1 MSPADWAPSFS
12 KPSGLRMF
20 DLGFALF
27 LTLISAGLGCRL
39 LQWMGEA
46 PEHPGDRFG
55 LAAPLGMGLVALA
68 VLALGWVGG
77 LSVPGLVALL
87 GVVSALVLP
96 DGLRLARDLA
106 RSARFGTDGDWPT
119 LGDRALWILFL
130 VALAATVISSL
141 APVTDGDALCYHLQ
155 VPKVFLASHSV
166 HFDPDLHETVY
177 PLATEM
183 LYLIALAFR
192 GPIACRGIQWVLGLV
207 LAANAAA
214 LARPSLG
221 RRAWWA
227 GLVALLVP
235 AVSNGMTAPL
245 NDVALAAFGVAA
257 IVAWTRFCDR
267 PGRKIALLSGVF
279 AGLAFGVKYP
289 ALVLG
294 GMLFLGIVLR
304 PLWRNKGSN
313 AAGGGWRDSARFGFW
328 FASAA
333 LLAGGVWYFRAFLY
347 TGNPVFP
354 FFRSW
359 FGAGLDEVLDPIK
372 RPLPVTVWNILT
384 ALGPLTLEPHR
395 FDSFAHQFG
404 PIFLLF
410 LPALFLEK
418 APRRV
423 LGLVLLGYGFLML
436 CMTQRQSM
444 RFLLIAVGPLS
455 VGVAYLAMVWSR
467 RPAIPARLLMV
478 ALIGALGLEAGVVL
492 TRTGRVAGTVLGSE
506 TEAAY
511 LDRREPSFRV
521 GRWVDQ
527 NLPST
532 ARLIGQDHR
541 GFYIPRPYTME
552 LAHRRRTGLG
562 TNGETADE
570 IVGELRRRGFTHLL
584 LCPPKGESD
593 VEFDPTLGE
602 LLAPWLA
609 SRSPLYQADL
619 NDLDELVRSYSIY
632 ELDRSAPRVARSSEG
647 PAR

>member
-1 MSPADWAPSFS
+1 M
-12 KPSGLRMF
+12 L
-20 DLGFALF
+20 DLCFALL
-27 LTLISAGLGCRL
+27 LTLMAAGFGHRILRWL
-39 LQWMGEA
+39 KETPQ
-46 PEHPGDRFG
+46 HPLDRFA
-55 LAAPLGMGLVALA
+55 LAAPLGLGLLALA
-68 VLALGWVGG
+68 ALVLGWFGG
-77 LSVPGLVALL
+77 LNVPGLIGLL
-87 GVVSALVLP
+87 GVAAAVGLP
-96 DGLRLARDLA
+96 DGLRLARDLLRLA
-106 RSARFGTDGDWPT
+106 RPGSTDERRTPADLALGSLLIVAVVATAISA
-119 LGDRALWILFL
+119 
-130 VALAATVISSL
+130 L

-155 VPKVFLASHSV
+155 VPKVFLASGAV
-166 HFDPDLHETVY
+166 HFEPDLHETVY

-192 GPIACRGIQWVLGLV
+192 GPIACRGVQWVLGLV

-227 GLVALLVP
+227 GLIALLVP
-235 AVSNGMTAPL
+235 AVSNGMAAPL
-245 NDVALAAFGVAA
+245 NDVALAAFGAAA
-257 IVAWTRFCDR
+257 IFAWTRFYDR
-267 PGRKIALLSGVF
+267 PGRNAALLSGAFV
-279 AGLAFGVKYP
+279 GLAIGVKYP

-294 GMLFLGIVLR
+294 GMLFWGVVLR
-304 PLWRNKGSN
+304 SWSLNQN
-313 AAGGGWRDSARFGFW
+313 WRDSARLGAW

-333 LLAGGVWYFRAFLY
+333 LVVGGAWYFRAY
-347 TGNPVFP
+347 WHTGNPVHP
-354 FFRSW
+354 FFRHW
-359 FGAGLDEVLDPIK
+359 FGAGLDEVLDPSW

-404 PIFLLF
+404 PVFLLF

-423 LGLVLLGYGFLML
+423 LGLALLGYGFLML

-455 VGVAYLAMVWSR
+455 VGVAYLATVWSR
-467 RPAIPARLLMV
+467 RPSIPARLLMV
-478 ALIGALGLEAGVVL
+478 ALIGVLGLEVGVAL
-492 TRTGRVAGTVLGSE
+492 TRTGRVAATVFGSE
-506 TEAAY
+506 TEADH
-511 LDRREPSFRV
+511 LNRREPSYRV
-521 GRWVDQ
+521 GRWVDR
-527 NLPST
+527 NLPAS

-562 TNGETADE
+562 TRGETADE
-570 IVGELRRRGFTHLL
+570 IVDELRRRGFTHLL

-593 VEFDPTLGE
+593 VEFDPAMSR

-609 SRSPLYQADL
+609 SRSPLYHEEL

-632 ELDRSAPRVARSSEG
+632 ELAPSNTRVARSAEG

>member
-1 MSPADWAPSFS
+1 M
-12 KPSGLRMF
+12 L

-27 LTLISAGLGCRL
+27 LALISAGLGCRL
-39 LQWMGEA
+39 LRWAREE

-55 LAAPLGMGLVALA
+55 LAVPLGMGLVALA
-68 VLALGWVGG
+68 ALVLGWIGG
-77 LSVPGLVALL
+77 LNVAGLTALL
-87 GVVSALVLP
+87 CVVAMAGLP
-96 DGLRLARDLA
+96 DGLRLARDLV
-106 RSARFGTDGDWPT
+106 RSMGFGSDGDRPT
-119 LGDRALWILFL
+119 PIDRAMGLFL
-130 VALAATVISSL
+130 VVALAATAISSL

-155 VPKVFLASHSV
+155 VPKVFLSQGFV
-166 HFDPDLHETVY
+166 LFEPDLHETVY

-192 GPIACRGIQWVLGLV
+192 GPIACRCVQWVFGLV

-235 AVSNGMTAPL
+235 AVTNGMTAPL
-245 NDVALAAFGVAA
+245 NDVALAAFGAAA
-257 IVAWTRFCDR
+257 IVAWTRYCDR
-267 PGRKIALLSGVF
+267 PSRATALLSGVF
-279 AGLAFGVKYP
+279 AGLAVGVKYP
-289 ALVLG
+289 ALVLV
-294 GMLFLGIVLR
+294 GMLFPAVVLR
-304 PLWRNKGSN
+304 PLVLRKKGS
-313 AAGGGWRDSARFGFW
+313 GWRDGARLGIW

-333 LLAGGVWYFRAFLY
+333 LLVGAVWYLRAFIH

-372 RPLPVTVWNILT
+372 RPLPVTVWNLLT

-404 PIFLLF
+404 PVFLLF

-418 APRRV
+418 APKRV

-455 VGVAYLAMVWSR
+455 VGVAYLATIWSE
-467 RPAIPARLLMV
+467 RPSIPARLLMI
-478 ALIGALGLEAGVVL
+478 ALIGALGLEVGVTL
-492 TRTGRVAGTVLGSE
+492 TRAGRVAGTVLGSE
-506 TEAAY
+506 SETAH

-521 GRWVDQ
+521 GRWVDE

-562 TNGETADE
+562 TNGESADE
-570 IVGELRRRGFTHLL
+570 IVEVLRRRGFTHLL

-593 VEFDPTLGE
+593 VEFDPTMGE
-602 LLAPWLA
+602 LLASWLA
-609 SRSPLYQADL
+609 AREPLYRADL

-632 ELDRSAPRVARSSEG
+632 DLESPALRVARSPEG

>member
-1 MSPADWAPSFS
+1 M
-12 KPSGLRMF
+12 L
-20 DLGFALF
+20 DLGFALL
-27 LTLISAGLGCRL
+27 LTLISAGFGHRILRWL
-39 LQWMGEA
+39 KETS
-46 PEHPGDRFG
+46 EHPVDRFA
-55 LAAPLGMGLVALA
+55 LAAPLGLGLVALA
-68 VLALGWVGG
+68 ALVLGWFGG
-77 LSVPGLVALL
+77 LNVPGLVGLL
-87 GVVSALVLP
+87 GVAAAMGLP
-96 DGLRLARDLA
+96 DGLRLARDLSRPA
-106 RSARFGTDGDWPT
+106 RPGSTDERT
-119 LGDRALWILFL
+119 TTADRALGLLLIAAV
-130 VALAATVISSL
+130 VATAISAL

-155 VPKVFLASHSV
+155 VPKVFLASGAV
-166 HFDPDLHETVY
+166 HFEPDLHETVY

-192 GPIACRGIQWVLGLV
+192 GPIACRGVQWVLGLV

-221 RRAWWA
+221 GRAWWA
-227 GLVALLVP
+227 GLIAMVVP
-235 AVSNGMTAPL
+235 AVSNGMAAPL
-245 NDVALAAFGVAA
+245 NDVALAAFGAAA
-257 IVAWTRFCDR
+257 IFAWTRFYDR
-267 PGRKIALLSGVF
+267 PGRNAALLSGAFV
-279 AGLAFGVKYP
+279 GLAVGVKYP

-294 GMLFLGIVLR
+294 GMLFWGVVLR
-304 PLWRNKGSN
+304 AWFLNKD
-313 AAGGGWRDSARFGFW
+313 WRDSARLGAW

-333 LLAGGVWYFRAFLY
+333 LVVGGAWYFRAY
-347 TGNPVFP
+347 WHTGNPVHP
-354 FFRSW
+354 FFRHW
-359 FGAGLDEVLDPIK
+359 FGAGLDEVLDPSW

-404 PIFLLF
+404 PVFLLF

-444 RFLLIAVGPLS
+444 RFLLITVGPLS
-455 VGVAYLAMVWSR
+455 VGVAYLATVWSR
-467 RPAIPARLLMV
+467 RPSVPARLLMI
-478 ALIGALGLEAGVVL
+478 ALIGVLGLEVGVAL
-492 TRTGRVAGTVLGSE
+492 TRTGRVAATVFGSE
-506 TEAAY
+506 TEADH
-511 LDRREPSFRV
+511 LNRREPSYRV

-527 NLPST
+527 NLPET

-562 TNGETADE
+562 THGETAVE
-570 IVGELRRRGFTHLL
+570 IVDELRRRGFTHLL

-593 VEFDPTLGE
+593 VEFDPTMSR

-609 SRSPLYQADL
+609 SRSPIYHEEL
-619 NDLDELVRSYSIY
+619 NDLDELVRTYSIY
-632 ELDRSAPRVARSSEG
+632 ELAPSPARVAKSAEA